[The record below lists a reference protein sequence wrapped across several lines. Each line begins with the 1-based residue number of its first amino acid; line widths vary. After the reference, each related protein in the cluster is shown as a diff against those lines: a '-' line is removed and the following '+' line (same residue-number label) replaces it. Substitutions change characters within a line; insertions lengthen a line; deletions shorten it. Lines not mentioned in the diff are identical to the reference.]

1 MYCRSVSSFAKGIVV
16 VFCIQRMSLAP
27 SNGIPTVALADRQA
41 SGVGVVVYDLIS
53 FEKLI
58 VVTSLLKPE
67 SPLRLLA

>member
-1 MYCRSVSSFAKGIVV
+1 
-16 VFCIQRMSLAP
+16 MSLAP
-27 SNGIPTVALADRQA
+27 SNGIPTVTLADRQA

-58 VVTSLLKPE
+58 VVTFLLKPE